1 MFTLL
6 DVLLRRIVRHGD
18 LTVTDASGV
27 ARHYGDGSGPPV
39 ALLLTDLKIERRL
52 VRDPQLA
59 LGEAYMDGQLVMQQG
74 RIYDLL
80 ELVLSNAQ
88 WQEFPAWTKGLD
100 ATRYLVRR
108 MLQLNS
114 KRRSQRNVAHHYDID
129 GSIYDLFLDADR
141 QYSCG
146 YFEDTDD
153 LNIAQLAKKR
163 HIAAKLAIEPG
174 QRVLDIGSG
183 WGGLGLYL
191 AKTAECDVTGV
202 TLSKEQHKISQ
213 ERSAREGLARS
224 VRFEFKDYRKVS
236 GQFDRIVSVG
246 MFEHVGVN
254 HFTTYFRKVRD
265 LLAQNGVALIH
276 TIGRSEPPS
285 TTAGFIAKYIFPGG
299 YIPALSE
306 LTAAVE
312 HSGLIIADVE
322 ILRLHYAKTLRA
334 WRERFLANWDKA
346 AAIRDERFCR
356 MWEFYLAASEAAFR
370 YQGLVIFQVQL
381 VRHVD
386 ALPLTRNY
394 MYTDEHRLLERDR
407 ITQHPLMAGE

>member
-6 DVLLRRIVRHGD
+6 DVLLRRIVRHGN
-18 LTVTDASGV
+18 LTVTDAAGV
-27 ARHYGDGSGPPV
+27 AHHYGNGSGPAV
-39 ALLLTDLKIERRL
+39 ALRLTDQKIERRL

-80 ELVLSNAQ
+80 EVVLSNAQ
-88 WQEFPAWTKGLD
+88 WQEFPRWTKSLD

-108 MLQLNS
+108 MLQFNPA
-114 KRRSQRNVAHHYDID
+114 RRAQRNVAHHYDID

-153 LNIAQLAKKR
+153 LDIAQLAKKR

-191 AKTAECDVTGV
+191 AKTAGCDVTGV
-202 TLSKEQHKISQ
+202 TLSAEQIKISQ
-213 ERSAREGLARS
+213 ERAAREGLARS
-224 VRFEFKDYRKVS
+224 VRFEFKDYRKVT

-254 HFTTYFRKVRD
+254 HYATYFRKVRK
-265 LLAQNGVALIH
+265 LLAPNGVALIH

-285 TTAGFIAKYIFPGG
+285 TTSGFISKYIFPGG

-306 LTAAVE
+306 MAAGVE
-312 HSGLIIADVE
+312 QSGLVISDVE

-356 MWEFYLAASEAAFR
+356 MWEFYLAASETAFR
-370 YQGLVIFQVQL
+370 YQGLVVFQMQL
-381 VRHVD
+381 ARRTD

-407 ITQHPLMAGE
+407 ITQRPLMAGE